1 MSTIYNHIYHIYL
14 YVCIMSK
21 QILNIVF
28 PPPSA
33 LNGEKSC
40 GGSGEL
46 SHLITRAG
54 LKPGPLTIRCRRGHH
69 TFPTSAFEDE
79 GFSPDE
85 DGAGAQVIIIRRILK
100 TTPSSS

>member
-54 LKPGPLTIRCRRGHH
+54 LKPGPLTIRCRWGHH
-69 TFPTSAFEDE
+69 TFPPSV

-85 DGAGAQVIIIRRILK
+85 DGAVAQVIIIRRIFK
-100 TTPSSS
+100 T

>member
-1 MSTIYNHIYHIYL
+1 
-14 YVCIMSK
+14 MSK

-33 LNGEKSC
+33 LFKNPCGFSPFSLKGWGRAGWKGEKSC
-40 GGSGEL
+40 GGSGDL

-54 LKPGPLTIRCRRGHH
+54 LKPGPLTIRCRWGHH
-69 TFPTSAFEDE
+69 TFPPSV

-85 DGAGAQVIIIRRILK
+85 EGEGCW
-100 TTPSSS
+100 